1 MTKREQSDDPVKYR
15 VLEIYEADFGCEER
29 PEGQETMVMVRLQ
42 KIDKAEAN
50 EAEANGAK
58 MNKAGAELVMSV
70 RDAGLTE
77 QNIEEGDLVWL
88 REGDLVRLETPE
100 EIPDDM
106 RKMSEK
112 MPEKISEKTSE
123 KTSEIVLD
131 KILGNTSEMASIK
144 TQNKIQNKTQKE
156 MSAEMMR
163 TEDAQ

>member
-42 KIDKAEAN
+42 KIDKAGAN

-58 MNKAGAELVMSV
+58 MNEAGAELVRAV
-70 RDAGLTE
+70 RDARLTE

-100 EIPDDM
+100 EILKEISDDM
-106 RKMSEK
+106 RKMPEK
-112 MPEKISEKTSE
+112 MPEKTLE

-131 KILGNTSEMASIK
+131 KTLDNTSEMASIK